1 MQEAIPLQLDAL
13 LDVADGGL
21 GKVTCVVVDVLMAW
35 ALDAANRRG
44 LSSAALWAQWRSYRV
59 C

>member
-44 LSSAALWAQWRSYRV
+44 LSSAALWPRPRRCSP